1 MNTEQTANPM
11 TNPMEAW
18 LAQDFEL
25 TVPSPGDTV
34 VGTVVVHEANE
45 ILVDIG
51 AKSEG
56 IINSREVENMDESTR
71 ARLAVG
77 NQVSVYVVSSE
88 DQHGNIVLSYGQAAA
103 EAGWSHAQDLLE
115 TQATYES
122 HIIGYN
128 KGGLLTKIENVRAF
142 IPASQLG
149 ASSSGTSTDEYL
161 SQFVGQ
167 KLETKVIE
175 VDRSRNRLILSARAA
190 AKRLREAQKSKLISS
205 LNEGDVVEGK
215 IVNLERFGAFV
226 DIGGLQGLV
235 HLSEISWK
243 RISHPADEVS
253 IGEKRQVYVLSIDDE
268 KQRVALSIKRLT
280 PDPWTTIE
288 DLYQTGQLVEVV
300 ITKIERYGAFARLN
314 DELGLE
320 GLIHV
325 SELSEDRI
333 QKPTDIIQKGDTV
346 TARIIRIDSDQRQLG
361 LSLKQ
366 VSSGKFLE
374 LDIARADNN
383 EMLTASRDNEE

>member
-1 MNTEQTANPM
+1 MNTEHTADPM

-34 VGTVVVHEANE
+34 TGTVVYHESNE
-45 ILVDIG
+45 VLVDIG

-56 IINSREVENMDESTR
+56 IINSREVENMDDDTR
-71 ARLAVG
+71 ERLAVG
-77 NQVSVYVVSSE
+77 KQVSVYVVSSE
-88 DQHGNIVLSYGQAAA
+88 DQHGNIVLSYEQAAA
-103 EAGWSHAQDLLE
+103 EAGWTYAKDLLE
-115 TQATYES
+115 SQETYDS

-149 ASSSGTSTDEYL
+149 GPPSSGTSTDDYL

-167 KLETKVIE
+167 TLETKVIE

-190 AKRLREAQKSKLISS
+190 AKRLREKQKKKLLTS
-205 LNEGDVVEGK
+205 LNEGDVVQGK
-215 IVNLERFGAFV
+215 VVNLERFGAFV

-253 IGEKRQVYVLSIDDE
+253 IGETLDVYVLSIDHE
-268 KQRVALSIKRLT
+268 KQRVALSMKRLSQ
-280 PDPWTTIE
+280 DPWDTIE
-288 DLYQTGQLVEVV
+288 DVYQTGQLVEVT
-300 ITKIERYGAFARLN
+300 ITKLERYGAFARLN
-314 DELGLE
+314 DNVGLE

-333 QKPTDIIQKGDTV
+333 QKPSDVIQKSDVV
-346 TARIIRIDSDQRQLG
+346 TARIIRIDPEQRQLG
-361 LSLKQ
+361 LSIKQ

-374 LDIARADNN
+374 LDLAQADNN
-383 EMLTASRDNEE
+383 ETLTANDDNE